1 MIFYNILN
9 ALIES
14 EFDIRKLLFS
24 DLLGFSSKSAKKYME
39 SSMSVGSRQFNQL
52 NNRLSQLKVKSK
64 DDVTGLLAEEL
75 LNVHTS
81 IIENKPHVMSSS
93 RDGYELAILNECKKL
108 NVTASDL
115 ELDDIPWHYSISFVD
130 SVSLPFRTYGAESI
144 TEELI
149 YSNFP
154 YNVYEKNKVDYYLK
168 KSQQEGGI
176 KKEDEVSVTM
186 IFDAFIAVMAAIYLD
201 IKRQN
206 EILYDGGMDFWQGF
220 FEGAWTSDNAQAYFF
235 IRIRERSG
243 KRTYD
248 EFYQYLANEVFTGLD
263 FESVKTNYKRWCKTG
278 SIKKEQW
285 MRLVGTNDLLSEE
298 YILIRL
304 EFSLAV
310 LFQQL
315 KTIIS
320 ETNINF
326 SLDDF
331 KVDLIRWCDAIESE
345 FPLGN
350 WQPFKA
356 TS

>member
-14 EFDIRKLLFS
+14 EFDMRKLLFS
-24 DLLGFSSKSAKKYME
+24 DLLGFSGKSAKKYME
-39 SSMSVGSRQFNQL
+39 SPMSVGSRQFTQL
-52 NNRLSQLKVKSK
+52 NNRLSQLKVKNK

-75 LNVHTS
+75 LNLHTS
-81 IIENKPHVMSSS
+81 IIENKPHVMSSF
-93 RDGYELAILNECKKL
+93 RDGYELGVLNECKKM

-115 ELDDIPWHYSISFVD
+115 ELDDSPWHYSISFID
-130 SVSLPFRTYGAESI
+130 SVSLPFRTYGSESI

-154 YNVYEKNKVDYYLK
+154 YSVYEKNNIDYYLK

-176 KKEDEVSVTM
+176 KREDEVLVNM
-186 IFDAFIAVMAAIYLD
+186 IIDAFIAVMAAIYLD

-206 EILYDGGMDFWQGF
+206 EILYDGGMGFWPSF
-220 FEGAWTSDNAQAYFF
+220 FEGAWSSDSAQAYFF
-235 IRIRERSG
+235 IRIRERSD

-248 EFYQYLANEVFTGLD
+248 EFYQNLANEVFTGLD

-304 EFSLAV
+304 KFSLAV

-315 KTIIS
+315 KTVIS
-320 ETNINF
+320 ETNSSF

-331 KVDLIRWCDAIESE
+331 NADLIKWCDAIKAE

-356 TS
+356 AN